1 LSSFRYFRNRFW
13 STVKYIYYSIVLIFI
28 YSCKTTKNT
37 AVHRAFHDV
46 HARYNGYYY
55 ATESIKEGTDK
66 MKSEFKEDYEF
77 VLPVYQYATPDNV
90 KSYYPEMDKA
100 IKKSSLVIQRHTITD
115 KNKKEIPSAGHWI
128 DNNWLVVGE
137 AYFFKRDFFQAIET
151 FEYIAKTYKSNEA
164 KEALVWLV
172 RSYNELGN
180 PSNAEPFLTRLQND
194 KKLPKYLKREMH
206 LAAANYHQILGNDVS
221 VLNELKQAEKYH
233 FTRKDNARLNFIIGQ
248 LDEQKQDYTTAYKS
262 YRKVMGK
269 GAEYDLELHAKLKIN
284 KLDAFTSGDKVKAK
298 FELLKMASDPKNEEY
313 AGEIHYTIG
322 QLDEGQN
329 DIEAA
334 IKDYKLASSFSK
346 ANQKQKASACLRL
359 AEIYYTNESYE
370 MSGKYYDSTKGLLA
384 KSHPKYEKTAERNT
398 SLKNLIEQIHIINN
412 EDSLQ
417 RIAKMS
423 DADRT
428 TFIKNLIKKK
438 ADFEKAEKDK
448 ADKLEAASK
457 LQQDFGNSSG
467 EDNFGSD
474 SKSARSETSGIP
486 QGFGPAAWYMYN
498 PALKAQGINEFGK
511 KFGNR
516 KLEDNWRRSN
526 KEAIIPGSAIPE
538 NEVVRKEGKTSNDND
553 SRNNGTKAKD
563 EISAYLSNL
572 PMSDSAKLNSTSKI
586 VDAYYMLGSIYREQ
600 FNDNKN
606 AIITFEKLDTKYHP
620 NKHTAASYYQL
631 YRLYGKMG
639 NLTKANEYKNRIKTE
654 YPESDYAQVIDLVAS
669 SGSAAGFVSETEK
682 AYSSAY
688 SAYNNAEY
696 GKALEII
703 QVNASKAVQPSFA
716 GKFALL
722 KALCIGKTDTLD
734 AFKKAL
740 TVVTVDYASEPVK
753 QVAMDILAAMQKLG
767 TNVAD
772 ATKPEDKSFY
782 HIDQK
787 QVVVMQIGDD
797 PNLFSSLRSVIVDYN
812 TKYYSLKGYTT
823 KDFILGANDF
833 GLQVLVFDDA
843 KEADS
848 YIQNLKRDKILAP
861 LVNSTSVRLFS
872 IDEAHLAEVRNP
884 VGQNAYL
891 LEYNKLK
898 SLNK

>member
-1 LSSFRYFRNRFW
+1 
-13 STVKYIYYSIVLIFI
+13 VKYIYYSFFIFLIT
-28 YSCKTTKNT
+28 SCKTTKNT
-37 AVHRAFHDV
+37 AGHRAFHDV

-55 ATESIKEGTDK
+55 ATESIKEGLDK
-66 MKSEFKEDYEF
+66 MKSDFKEDYEF
-77 VLPVYQYATPDNV
+77 ILPVYQYATPDNV
-90 KSYYPEMDKA
+90 KSYHPEMDKA
-100 IKKSSLVIQRHTITD
+100 VKKSSLVIQRHTITD

-151 FEYIAKTYKSNEA
+151 FEYVAKTYKSNEA

-180 PSNAEPFLTRLQND
+180 PSNAEPFLTKLQND

-206 LAAANYHQILGNDVS
+206 LAAANYNQILGNEAS
-221 VLNELKQAEKYH
+221 VLKELKQAEKYH
-233 FTRKDNARLNFIIGQ
+233 FTRKDKARLNFIIGQ
-248 LDEQKQDYTTAYKS
+248 LEEQKQDYTTAYKS
-262 YRKVMGK
+262 YKKVLGK

-298 FELLKMASDPKNEEY
+298 YELLKMAGDPKNEEY
-313 AGEIHYTIG
+313 AGEIHYTVG

-329 DIEAA
+329 EMEEA
-334 IKDYKLASSFSK
+334 IKDYKLASVFSK

-359 AEIYYTNESYE
+359 AEIYYTNELYE
-370 MSGKYYDSTKGLLA
+370 MSGKYYDSTMGLLA

-417 RIAKMS
+417 RIANMS
-423 DADRT
+423 EGDRII
-428 TFIKNLIKKK
+428 FVNNLIKKK
-438 ADFEKAEKDK
+438 ADLEKSEREKAEKLEEAKK
-448 ADKLEAASK
+448 A
-457 LQQDFGNSSG
+457 QQDNGNTSG
-467 EDNFGSD
+467 EDNFGIE
-474 SKSARSETSGIP
+474 SKSSRPEIGGIP

-498 PALKAQGINEFGK
+498 PALKAQGIGEFTK
-511 KFGNR
+511 KYGNR

-538 NEVVRKEGKTSNDND
+538 NEVAKDARNPNNTDTKKEGTGKSSDETSV
-553 SRNNGTKAKD
+553 
-563 EISAYLSNL
+563 YLNNL
-572 PMSDSAKLNSTSKI
+572 PISDSAKLNSTKKV
-586 VDAYYMLGSIYREQ
+586 VDAYYTLGSIYREQ

-606 AIITFEKLDTKYHP
+606 AIITFEKLDAKYHP

-631 YRLYGKMG
+631 YRLYGKVG
-639 NLTKANEYKNRIKTE
+639 NLAKANEYKNKIKKE

-688 SAYNNAEY
+688 NAYLNADY
-696 GKALEII
+696 TNALDII
-703 QVNASKAVQPSFA
+703 NLNASKAAQPSFA

-722 KALCIGKTDTLD
+722 KALCIGKTATTDE
-734 AFKKAL
+734 FKKAL
-740 TVVTVDYASEPVK
+740 TIVTVDFASEPVK
-753 QVAMDILAAMQKLG
+753 QSAVDILAAMEKLG
-767 TNVAD
+767 ANVAD
-772 ATKPEDKSFY
+772 ATKPEDKSYY
-782 HIDQK
+782 HTDKK
-787 QVVVMQIGDD
+787 QIVVMQLGND
-797 PNLFSSLRSVIVDYN
+797 PNLFSSLRLAIVDYN
-812 TKYYSLKGYTT
+812 TKYYSLKDYST

-833 GLQVLVFDDA
+833 GLQVMIFIDA

-848 YIQNLKRDKILAP
+848 YLENLKRDKTLAP
-861 LVNSTSVRLFS
+861 LLNATTVRLFS
-872 IDEAHLAEVRNP
+872 IDEAHLEEVRNP
-884 VGQNAYL
+884 AGQSAYL